1 MNHMRLIIC
10 LSKINKYIHICMY
23 NFYLNKLLK
32 LFILLKETIMIIKIH
47 IKYILN
53 CIIYSI
59 NFIGERVLVMGN

>member
-1 MNHMRLIIC
+1 
-10 LSKINKYIHICMY
+10 MY

-59 NFIGERVLVMGN
+59 NFIGVRVLVMGN